1 MYDQTAQYRAA
12 QIATASPAGRVVLL
26 YEGAIRFGTQHIAC
40 LQRGD
45 LAGAHDASMRS
56 QQIVGALQE
65 SLDLR
70 TGPVAQHLDSI
81 YRFVLDR
88 LIAGNVAKDPT
99 PTVEALELL
108 RDLLPAWREVAGAP
122 AAGALTAAASTV
134 MAGATTVRV
143 FG

>member
-1 MYDQTAQYRAA
+1 MYDQTAQYRAV

-26 YEGAIRFGTQHIAC
+26 FEGAIRFGTQHIAC

-45 LAGAHDASMRS
+45 LAGAHEASMRS

-70 TGPVAQHLDSI
+70 AGPVAQHLDSI
-81 YRFVLDR
+81 YRFVLER
-88 LIAGNVAKDPT
+88 LVAGNVAKDPG
-99 PTVEALELL
+99 PTLEALELL
-108 RDLLPAWREVAGAP
+108 RDLLPAWREVAGSSVA
-122 AAGALTAAASTV
+122 AAGTAARSPAL
-134 MAGATTVRV
+134 AGVTTVRA